1 LEFLNAVI
9 YQYTESTVF
18 IPDDPK
24 NIAISVFTDILKTSS
39 IGYSLEELTKTA
51 CEKNEYVKS
60 YLLGNKNNSNHLLK
74 LESNRK
80 LGSVYGL
87 LIENSHIDRVKEKP
101 IVLQWINPNPL
112 SDTTDIPNNK
122 MNFNVNNNGD
132 KTMSDMSDK
141 KYDPFKEESSRIFQV

>member
-1 LEFLNAVI
+1 MILKILPFLFLRYI
-9 YQYTESTVF
+9 
-18 IPDDPK
+18 
-24 NIAISVFTDILKTSS
+24 KTSS

-74 LESNRK
+74 LDNNRK
-80 LGSVYGL
+80 LRSVYEL

-101 IVLQWINPNPL
+101 IVLQCINPNPL

-122 MNFNVNNNGD
+122 M
-132 KTMSDMSDK
+132 
-141 KYDPFKEESSRIFQV
+141 IFQCKQQW